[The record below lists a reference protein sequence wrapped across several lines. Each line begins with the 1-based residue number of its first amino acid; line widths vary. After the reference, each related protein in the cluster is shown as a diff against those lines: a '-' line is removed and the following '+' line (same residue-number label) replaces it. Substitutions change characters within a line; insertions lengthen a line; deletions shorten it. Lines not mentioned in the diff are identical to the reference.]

1 MAEDH
6 LHGVDGD
13 GPTALPPTIEG
24 LRQAI
29 AGAHEALNHIDDH
42 LANASTSDKALEC
55 CQANVHDLMVSL
67 PTWQAVLTRTRH
79 LNSRRN

>member
-1 MAEDH
+1 MILSFTSMLAAMI
-6 LHGVDGD
+6 
-13 GPTALPPTIEG
+13 PTNKIKAATAVATDI
-24 LRQAI
+24 
-29 AGAHEALNHIDDH
+29 
-42 LANASTSDKALEC
+42 ASTSDKALEC